1 MQRGPR
7 HDWSRR
13 RLLAASAA
21 LGATS
26 GGVTSGAVPGTGPD
40 GPRRLVV
47 VRDADGTNRVLAD
60 GPSPNSFELNGTRIV
75 RLWEAPAVPVSL
87 PVTADT
93 APGSGSAYRDGFRGA
108 SFYTAEIPAGVGRA
122 RIPMHRNATL
132 DYMAVLS
139 GEIVL
144 LLPGREIP
152 LAQGDTLVLA
162 GCDHSWE
169 NRSADACSLLFVVLP
184 SA

>member
-1 MQRGPR
+1 MQHTPR
-7 HDWSRR
+7 HGWSRR
-13 RLLAASAA
+13 RLLAASSALVAA
-21 LGATS
+21 P
-26 GGVTSGAVPGTGPD
+26 GGTASAANGGTGLD
-40 GPRRLVV
+40 GPRRLVA

-75 RLWEAPAVPVSL
+75 RLWEAPTVPVTL

-108 SFYTAEIPAGVGRA
+108 SFYTAEIPPGVGRA
-122 RIPMHRNATL
+122 QVPMHRNATL
-132 DYMAVLS
+132 DYMAVLR
-139 GEIVL
+139 GQIVL

-169 NRSADACSLLFVVLP
+169 NRGAETCALLFVVLP
-184 SA
+184 AA